1 MTYFEE
7 VDKARKVLDLGESAT
22 LEEIK
27 GAYRKLALKYH
38 PDKCKDKDKKK
49 CEEIFKK
56 INEANRIIMAYCAGY
71 RFSFK
76 EEEAKRT
83 NPDYEYAEYIKRFYE
98 DWLI

>member
-7 VDKARKVLDLGESAT
+7 VNKARKILGLGESAT
-22 LEEIK
+22 IEEIK

-38 PDKCKDKDKKK
+38 PDKCKDKDKKE
-49 CEEIFKK
+49 CEEMFKK
-56 INEANRIIMAYCAGY
+56 INEANQIITAYCAGY

-83 NPDYEYAEYIKRFYE
+83 NPDYEYAEHMKRFYE

>member
-7 VDKARKVLDLGESAT
+7 VNKARKILGLGESAT
-22 LEEIK
+22 IEEIK

-38 PDKCKDKDKKK
+38 PDKCKDKDKKE
-49 CEEIFKK
+49 CEEMFKK
-56 INEANRIIMAYCAGY
+56 INEANRVVMAYCAGY

-76 EEEAKRT
+76 EEEVKRT